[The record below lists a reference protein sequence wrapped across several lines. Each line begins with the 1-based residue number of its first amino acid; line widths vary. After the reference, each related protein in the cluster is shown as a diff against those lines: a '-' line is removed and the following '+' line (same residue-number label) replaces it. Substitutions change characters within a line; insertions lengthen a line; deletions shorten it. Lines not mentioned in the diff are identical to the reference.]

1 MLTHPVQ
8 KENIGAGTPKLPSK
22 EVSLGYVLAKFDF
35 QGQDEEDLPFKKG
48 EILEITKKQEEKEL
62 FYLYNQRDNSL
73 YGRIPSIMT
82 FLPIL
87 YGTRLYMVRLTTIIN
102 E

>member
-8 KENIGAGTPKLPSK
+8 KENILAGTPKLPSK

-48 EILEITKKQEEKEL
+48 EILEITKKQEEKESFIYSERKNNQKIL
-62 FYLYNQRDNSL
+62 FCEGNFWLGL
-73 YGRIPSIMT
+73 
-82 FLPIL
+82 LL
-87 YGTRLYMVRLTTIIN
+87 HL
-102 E
+102 

>member
-48 EILEITKKQEEKEL
+48 EILEITKKQEEKESFIYSERKNNLKIL
-62 FYLYNQRDNSL
+62 FSEGNFWLGL
-73 YGRIPSIMT
+73 
-82 FLPIL
+82 LL
-87 YGTRLYMVRLTTIIN
+87 RL
-102 E
+102 

>member
-73 YGRIPSIMT
+73 YRESYDGVPSIMT

-87 YGTRLYMVRLTTIIN
+87 DGT
-102 E
+102 

>member
-8 KENIGAGTPKLPSK
+8 KENFLTGTPKLPSK

-48 EILEITKKQEEKEL
+48 EILEITKKQEEKESFIYSERKNNQKIL
-62 FYLYNQRDNSL
+62 FCEGNFWLGL
-73 YGRIPSIMT
+73 
-82 FLPIL
+82 LL
-87 YGTRLYMVRLTTIIN
+87 HL
-102 E
+102 

>member
-62 FYLYNQRDNSL
+62 FYLYNQRDNSS
-73 YGRIPSIMT
+73 YGRVPSIMT

-87 YGTRLYMVRLTTIIN
+87 DGT
-102 E
+102 

>member
-1 MLTHPVQ
+1 MNYLDTTMLTHPVQ
-8 KENIGAGTPKLPSK
+8 KENIGVGTPKLPSK

-62 FYLYNQRDNSL
+62 FYLKNQTM
-73 YGRIPSIMT
+73 GHT
-82 FLPIL
+82 VEFHQ
-87 YGTRLYMVRLTTIIN
+87 
-102 E
+102 